1 MVWRTSLRSEFSS
14 ILKSQSPDNE
24 NKHEEKSVS
33 SKSSKKNLG
42 ESADLMAAIAALTD
56 MHKVIANLIQSNEAL
71 VQQLKEVETST
82 NLVYLFAIHLLVKF

>member
-1 MVWRTSLRSEFSS
+1 
-14 ILKSQSPDNE
+14 
-24 NKHEEKSVS
+24 
-33 SKSSKKNLG
+33 
-42 ESADLMAAIAALTD
+42 MAAIAALTD